1 MPAKR
6 IILLLITALSGSALL
21 FGQSSEKPPEEKKEV
36 FGWSNTLTSALN
48 LTQNHHNSH
57 WSRGGEESVAWR
69 IKVNTVWENNR
80 TKVNWKNTAKITYG
94 QIKKGDLGLRKISD
108 ELELESLLVYK
119 VGKRLHPFFAFNGE
133 TQLTTGYEYNDKSG
147 DRQRLTQFLDPGY
160 LRQSLGVIYQVE
172 KTFSWRAGVAL
183 HEFVQHTYSRNLAQ
197 AEYGFDLNA
206 PPPADLSE
214 AELELFN
221 DLSTRASEKVHFLP
235 GFESTANLAWKIEK
249 NVLLKSKLDF
259 FAEFDDV
266 SAIYSTW
273 DNELIMKIS
282 KFFSVNFDVDLIY
295 DPQHKDAVQLRQ
307 IFSFGIN
314 YTFF

>member
-1 MPAKR
+1 MMSAKR
-6 IILLLITALSGSALL
+6 IVLLIMALSGGALL
-21 FGQSSEKPPEEKKEV
+21 FGQSEEKPPEKKEV
-36 FGWSNTLTSALN
+36 LGWSNTLASALN
-48 LTQNHHNSH
+48 LTQNHHNGN
-57 WSRGGEESVAWR
+57 WVRGGEESVSWR
-69 IKVNTVWENNR
+69 IKLNTVWENNR
-80 TKVNWKNTAKITYG
+80 ERVNWKNTAKLTYG
-94 QIKKGDLGLRKISD
+94 QIKKGDLGARKISD

-119 VGKRLHPFFAFNGE
+119 AGKRLHPFFAFNAE
-133 TQLTTGYEYNDKSG
+133 TQIATGYEYAKDGSRN
-147 DRQRLTQFLDPGY
+147 RLSQFLDPGY
-160 LRQSLGVIYQVE
+160 LRQSVGLIYQVE

-183 HEFVQHTYSRNLAQ
+183 HEFVQHSYSSNLAK
-197 AEYGFDLNA
+197 EEHGFDLNA
-206 PPPADLSE
+206 PPPADFSE

-221 DLSTRASEKVHFLP
+221 NLRTRASEKVHFLP

-273 DNELIMKIS
+273 DNELIVKIS
-282 KFFSVNFDVDLIY
+282 KLFSVNLDVDFIF
-295 DPQHKDAVQLRQ
+295 DPQHIDAVQLRQ